1 MFHPASHT
9 MFIFILRCHGGG
21 RMCTRTSAFMHALSV
36 REFPSV
42 AKTTDTGGINVLL
55 FYVLS
60 LCFTWFYALPVC
72 MAPSWFHLTFPTRL
86 YFLVLS
92 LKSNNLSLVLER
104 DGLMAK
110 ITYAL
115 VEDLSLVLSTYT
127 IYQVAHDS
135 LQLQLLG
142 NLMPSLVVI
151 RYLHSYAYTHTKT
164 HHIIKNKSLKLFY

>member
-1 MFHPASHT
+1 MFHPVSHT

-21 RMCTRTSAFMHALSV
+21 GCAHARVHSCMHFLS
-36 REFPSV
+36 EFPSV
-42 AKTTDTGGINVLL
+42 AKTIDTGGINVLL

-60 LCFTWFYALPVC
+60 WFHLVLCTSW

-92 LKSNNLSLVLER
+92 LKSKNLSLVLER
-104 DGLMAK
+104 DGLMVK

-127 IYQVAHDS
+127 RWLMTPCKSNSWEIWCP
-135 LQLQLLG
+135 LWLLSG
-142 NLMPSLVVI
+142 TCTQM
-151 RYLHSYAYTHTKT
+151 
-164 HHIIKNKSLKLFY
+164 HIPTQRHIT